1 MKQEIIT
8 LKKEI
13 EERNEL
19 MSRKHNK
26 VCTTPNYI
34 EHFLILASTITQCV
48 SISVFAALFGILKQ
62 DLEICAIAAGIKK
75 YQLIIKKK
83 KEA

>member
-48 SISVFAALFGILKQ
+48 SISVFAALFGILK
-62 DLEICAIAAGIKK
+62 
-75 YQLIIKKK
+75 
-83 KEA
+83 